1 MPGGDR
7 VSRLR
12 GRMDRRTA
20 RRAPRM
26 TAAEKHA
33 KEVRERQE
41 RDRAERQAEKE
52 AKRQEAERQEAARVA
67 REAKKDEMMA
77 RQRERDA
84 DAREALQNKYAFAHE
99 RRLPRPARA
108 RLLPRHIEAAVTDDR
123 ATIEAWVHDVTY
135 NVDDTD
141 LDGRTALMWAC
152 RSGSEAVTELLL
164 NSEAQLNCAC
174 DEDWT
179 ALQLA
184 CANGHEGCVRLLLAA
199 VREGGGKLR
208 LDQPRGP
215 ERWVAVVDAARYG
228 FKRIVHI
235 LLEAE
240 CDMDFVS
247 GGKRARDWAGLY

>member
-1 MPGGDR
+1 
-7 VSRLR
+7 
-12 GRMDRRTA
+12 
-20 RRAPRM
+20 
-26 TAAEKHA
+26 
-33 KEVRERQE
+33 
-41 RDRAERQAEKE
+41 
-52 AKRQEAERQEAARVA
+52 
-67 REAKKDEMMA
+67 
-77 RQRERDA
+77 
-84 DAREALQNKYAFAHE
+84 
-99 RRLPRPARA
+99 
-108 RLLPRHIEAAVTDDR
+108 
-123 ATIEAWVHDVTY
+123 
-135 NVDDTD
+135 
-141 LDGRTALMWAC
+141 MWAC